1 MSFIILGAR
10 NIEMKRKRRA
20 YVGRDTVRKGES
32 IEIKEEKDERALRAE
47 WVSF

>member
-10 NIEMKRKRRA
+10 NIEMKSKRRA
-20 YVGRDTVRKGES
+20 YVGRDRLRKGES
-32 IEIKEEKDERALRAE
+32 IEIKGEKDESALPVE

>member
-1 MSFIILGAR
+1 MVHRMRIGGRL
-10 NIEMKRKRRA
+10 MKRKRRA

-32 IEIKEEKDERALRAE
+32 IEIKEEKDERTLRAE